1 MNSRNY
7 DDSNIFAKIIKGD
20 IKAEIVYENDNV
32 ICFKD
37 ISPRAPVHI
46 LIIPK
51 NKYIDLNDFSSNSNT
66 EEKISIFQAFSGIVE
81 KFNLEESG
89 YRLISNSGK
98 DGRQE
103 VPHLHFHMLGG
114 KDIGKML
121 SL

>member
-20 IKAEIVYENDNV
+20 LKAEIVYENDNV

-37 ISPRAPVHI
+37 IFPKAPVHI

-66 EEKISIFQAFSGIVE
+66 EEKISIFQAFSKIVK
-81 KFNLEESG
+81 KFNLEKSG

>member
-7 DDSNIFAKIIKGD
+7 NDSNIFAKIIKGEV
-20 IKAEIVYENDNV
+20 KADIVYENENV
-32 ICFKD
+32 MCFKD

-51 NKYIDLNDFSSNSNT
+51 NRYVDLSDFSSNSKAV
-66 EEKISIFQAFSGIVE
+66 EQLSIFQAFSEIIE
-81 KFNLEESG
+81 KFNLEKNG

>member
-1 MNSRNY
+1 M
-7 DDSNIFAKIIKGD
+7 
-20 IKAEIVYENDNV
+20 
-32 ICFKD
+32 
-37 ISPRAPVHI
+37 
-46 LIIPK
+46 
-51 NKYIDLNDFSSNSNT
+51 
-66 EEKISIFQAFSGIVE
+66 E

>member
-32 ICFKD
+32 ICFTD

-66 EEKISIFQAFSGIVE
+66 EEKISIFQAFSKIVK
-81 KFNLEESG
+81 KFNKS
-89 YRLISNSGK
+89 
-98 DGRQE
+98 
-103 VPHLHFHMLGG
+103 
-114 KDIGKML
+114 
-121 SL
+121 

>member
-1 MNSRNY
+1 MTSRKY
-7 DDSNIFAKIIKGD
+7 DDTNIFAKIIKGEV
-20 IKAEIVYENDNV
+20 KADIVYENENV
-32 ICFKD
+32 VCFKD

-51 NKYIDLNDFSSNSNT
+51 NKYVDLSDFSSNSNS
-66 EEKISIFQAFSGIVE
+66 EEKLSIFQAFAYIAK
-81 KFNLEESG
+81 KFNLEENG